1 MDYRIKE
8 PKRPEKRN
16 GRKNRYYGKVILLC
30 VMIGFC
36 ILALIEII
44 YGQEKLRLEQERI
57 ALEERNAETLQALEK
72 VQDDSNSVNAAQGTP
87 GNTSSEQ
94 AEITNL
100 TTAGTAAPETVAD
113 GTAQQNAGGNSDAAQ
128 QDADGNSDAAQ
139 QGADGNDDAEPE
151 EEHAMQIVFLGDSI
165 LDSTREYDGVAYLIS
180 KNCDAKVYNLSMG
193 GTTAALLDGE
203 SRDYN
208 NWDSRCLLGVVK
220 AITGEIDTQ
229 IFDNYKAGELMKI
242 CDFSKTDYFVIE
254 YGINDFLSKVPTS
267 LYMENGEKR
276 NMHAMYTYG
285 GALEEAIGDLRNA
298 FPDAKILLV
307 APHYCQFFNGQTFV
321 GDGYSLDYGY
331 GTLIEY
337 ARACGYVYDQHR
349 EDNVLLY
356 NAFEVSGI
364 DAYTADD
371 YLEDGIHLT
380 SEGRRKYA
388 DDLSRKIMKDFYPEE

>member
-100 TTAGTAAPETVAD
+100 TTAGTAAAD

>member
-1 MDYRIKE
+1 MDYRIRE
-8 PKRPEKRN
+8 PKRPERGN
-16 GRKNRYYGKVILLC
+16 RRRNRYYGKIILLC

-72 VQDDSNSVNAAQGTP
+72 VQEDAGSKDTAQAAP
-87 GNTSSEQ
+87 EEEPENTSAEQ
-94 AEITNL
+94 GQITNL
-100 TTAGTAAPETVAD
+100 TSVDTGTDAPETAA
-113 GTAQQNAGGNSDAAQ
+113 GTEGAAQ
-128 QDADGNSDAAQ
+128 QDASGDNEAAQ
-139 QGADGNDDAEPE
+139 AETPE
-151 EEHAMQIVFLGDSI
+151 EDEKDIQIVFMGDSI

-180 KNCDAKVYNLSMG
+180 QNCNAKVYNLSMG
-193 GTTAALLDGE
+193 GTTAALLPGE
-203 SRDYN
+203 SMDYPQ
-208 NWDSRCLLGVVK
+208 WDSRCLLGVVN
-220 AITGEIDTQ
+220 AITGRIDTK
-229 IFDNYKAGELMKI
+229 IFDNYKAGELMKT

-254 YGINDFLSKVPTS
+254 YGINDFLSKIPTS
-267 LYMENGEKR
+267 RYLPNGEKR
-276 NMHAMYTYG
+276 NMDEAYTYG
-285 GALEEAIGDLRNA
+285 GALEEAIRKLRDA
-298 FPDAKILLV
+298 YPDAKILLI
-307 APHYCQFFNGQTFV
+307 APHYCQFFNGETFM

-388 DDLSRKIMKDFYPEE
+388 EDLSRKIMKDFYPEE

>member
-1 MDYRIKE
+1 
-8 PKRPEKRN
+8 
-16 GRKNRYYGKVILLC
+16 
-30 VMIGFC
+30 MIGFC

-72 VQDDSNSVNAAQGTP
+72 VQEDAGSKDTAQAAP
-87 GNTSSEQ
+87 EEEPENTSAEQ
-94 AEITNL
+94 GQITNL
-100 TTAGTAAPETVAD
+100 TSVDTGTDAPETAA
-113 GTAQQNAGGNSDAAQ
+113 GTEGAAQ
-128 QDADGNSDAAQ
+128 QDASGDNEAAQ
-139 QGADGNDDAEPE
+139 AETPE
-151 EEHAMQIVFLGDSI
+151 EDEKDMQIVFMGDSI

-180 KNCDAKVYNLSMG
+180 QNCNAKVYNLSMG
-193 GTTAALLDGE
+193 GTTAALLPGE
-203 SRDYN
+203 SMDYPQ
-208 NWDSRCLLGVVK
+208 WDSRCLLGVVN
-220 AITGEIDTQ
+220 AITGRIDTK
-229 IFDNYKAGELMKI
+229 IFDNYKAGELMKT

-254 YGINDFLSKVPTS
+254 YGINDFLSKIPTS
-267 LYMENGEKR
+267 IYLPNGEKR
-276 NMHAMYTYG
+276 NMDEAYTYG
-285 GALEEAIGDLRNA
+285 GALEEAIRKLRDA
-298 FPDAKILLV
+298 YPDAKILLI
-307 APHYCQFFNGQTFV
+307 APHYCQFFNGETFM

-388 DDLSRKIMKDFYPEE
+388 EDLSRKIMKDFYPEE

>member
-1 MDYRIKE
+1 MDYRIRE
-8 PKRPEKRN
+8 PKRPERGN
-16 GRKNRYYGKVILLC
+16 RRRNRYYGKVILLC

-72 VQDDSNSVNAAQGTP
+72 VQEDAGSKDTAQAAP
-87 GNTSSEQ
+87 EEEPENTSAEQ
-94 AEITNL
+94 GQITNL
-100 TTAGTAAPETVAD
+100 TSVDTGTDAPETAA
-113 GTAQQNAGGNSDAAQ
+113 GTEGAAQ
-128 QDADGNSDAAQ
+128 QDASGDNEAAQ
-139 QGADGNDDAEPE
+139 AETPE
-151 EEHAMQIVFLGDSI
+151 EDEKDMQIVFMGDSI

-180 KNCDAKVYNLSMG
+180 QNCNAKVYNLSMG
-193 GTTAALLDGE
+193 GTTAALLPGE
-203 SRDYN
+203 SMDYPQ
-208 NWDSRCLLGVVK
+208 WDSRCLLGVVN
-220 AITGEIDTQ
+220 AITGRIDTK
-229 IFDNYKAGELMKI
+229 IFDNYKAGELMKT

-254 YGINDFLSKVPTS
+254 YGINDFLSKIPTS
-267 LYMENGEKR
+267 RYLPNGEKR
-276 NMHAMYTYG
+276 NMDEAYTYG
-285 GALEEAIGDLRNA
+285 GALEEAIRKLRDA
-298 FPDAKILLV
+298 YPDAKILLI
-307 APHYCQFFNGQTFV
+307 APHYCQFFNGETFM

-388 DDLSRKIMKDFYPEE
+388 EDLSRKIMKDFYPEE

>member
-1 MDYRIKE
+1 MDYRIRE
-8 PKRPEKRN
+8 PKRPERGN
-16 GRKNRYYGKVILLC
+16 RRRNRYYGKVILLC

-72 VQDDSNSVNAAQGTP
+72 VQEDAGSKDTAQAAP
-87 GNTSSEQ
+87 EAEPENTSAEQ
-94 AEITNL
+94 GQITNL
-100 TTAGTAAPETVAD
+100 TSVDTGTDAPETAD
-113 GTAQQNAGGNSDAAQ
+113 GTEGAAQ
-128 QDADGNSDAAQ
+128 QDASGDNEAAQ
-139 QGADGNDDAEPE
+139 AETPE
-151 EEHAMQIVFLGDSI
+151 EDEKDMQIVFMGDSI

-180 KNCDAKVYNLSMG
+180 QNCNAKVYNLSMG
-193 GTTAALLDGE
+193 GTTAALLPGE
-203 SRDYN
+203 SMDYPQ
-208 NWDSRCLLGVVK
+208 WDSRCLLGVVN
-220 AITGEIDTQ
+220 AITGRIDTK
-229 IFDNYKAGELMKI
+229 IFDNYKAGELMKT

-254 YGINDFLSKVPTS
+254 YGINDFLAQIPTS
-267 LYMENGEKR
+267 RYLPNGEKR
-276 NMHAMYTYG
+276 NMDEAYTYG
-285 GALEEAIGDLRNA
+285 GALEEAIRKLRDA
-298 FPDAKILLV
+298 YPDAKILLI
-307 APHYCQFFNGQTFV
+307 APHYCQFFDGNTFM

-388 DDLSRKIMKDFYPEE
+388 EDLSRKIMKDFYPEE

>member
-1 MDYRIKE
+1 MDYRIRE
-8 PKRPEKRN
+8 PKRPERGN
-16 GRKNRYYGKVILLC
+16 RRRNRYYGKVILLC

-72 VQDDSNSVNAAQGTP
+72 VQEDAGSKDTAQAAP
-87 GNTSSEQ
+87 EAEPENTSAEQ
-94 AEITNL
+94 GQITNL
-100 TTAGTAAPETVAD
+100 TSVDTGTEAPETAD
-113 GTAQQNAGGNSDAAQ
+113 GTEGAAQ
-128 QDADGNSDAAQ
+128 QDASGDNEAAQ
-139 QGADGNDDAEPE
+139 AETPE
-151 EEHAMQIVFLGDSI
+151 EDEKDMQIVFMGDSI

-180 KNCDAKVYNLSMG
+180 QNCNAKVYNLSMG
-193 GTTAALLDGE
+193 GTTAALLPGE
-203 SRDYN
+203 SMDYPQ
-208 NWDSRCLLGVVK
+208 WDSRCLLGVVN
-220 AITGEIDTQ
+220 AITGRIDTK
-229 IFDNYKAGELMKI
+229 IFDNYKAGELMKT

-254 YGINDFLSKVPTS
+254 YGINDFLSKIPTS
-267 LYMENGEKR
+267 RYLPNGEKR
-276 NMHAMYTYG
+276 NMDEAYTYG
-285 GALEEAIGDLRNA
+285 GALEEAIRKLRDA
-298 FPDAKILLV
+298 YPDAKILLI
-307 APHYCQFFNGQTFV
+307 APHYCQFFNGETFM

-388 DDLSRKIMKDFYPEE
+388 EDLSRKIMKDFYPEE

>member
-1 MDYRIKE
+1 MDYRIRE
-8 PKRPEKRN
+8 PKRPEKEN
-16 GRKNRYYGKVILLC
+16 RKRNRYYGKVILLC

-57 ALEERNAETLQALEK
+57 ALEEQNAQTLQALEK
-72 VQDDSNSVNAAQGTP
+72 VQEDERSTDNAQTVPVAEPENNSET
-87 GNTSSEQ
+87 Q

-100 TTAGTAAPETVAD
+100 TSVDTGTAVQEEKTDGAE
-113 GTAQQNAGGNSDAAQ
+113 GTAQDTSGDNA
-128 QDADGNSDAAQ
+128 
-139 QGADGNDDAEPE
+139 AEQEETQE
-151 EEHAMQIVFLGDSI
+151 EEKKYDMQIVFMGDSI

-180 KNCDAKVYNLSMG
+180 QSCNAKVYNLSMG
-193 GTTAALLDGE
+193 GTTAGLLPGE
-203 SRDYN
+203 SGDYAQ
-208 NWDSRCLLGVVK
+208 WDSRSLLGVVN
-220 AITGEIDTQ
+220 AITGRIDTK
-229 IFDNYKAGELMKI
+229 IFDNYKAGELMKT

-254 YGINDFLSKVPTS
+254 YGINDFLSQIPTS
-267 LYMENGEKR
+267 RYLANGDRR
-276 NMHAMYTYG
+276 NEDEEHTYG
-285 GALEEAIGDLRNA
+285 GALNEAVRKLRDA
-298 FPDAKILLV
+298 YPDAKILLI
-307 APHYCQFFNGQTFV
+307 APHYCQFFSGETFI

-388 DDLSRKIMKDFYPEE
+388 EDLSRKIMKDFYPEE